1 MADEVTI
8 QLRNPPSEA
17 ENWSLSLTDW
27 DITVPIRFI
36 GWDGK
41 ERLDIAEAATFE
53 IPSGVQFPL
62 RVISLQITK
71 WNEART
77 ALIVLYEVQSYRP
90 YLWDFDKGEWSDIP
104 DPTYRDI
111 FIPNLGSYYFDVATE
126 ELYEAIP
133 AVSLWPLAIIGGL
146 GILGIGATIALA
158 TRQGGH
164 TPSNPGIGTIV
175 ATATALRQFEEEKKR
190 KKEKAKPKGLRW

>member
-27 DITVPIRFI
+27 DMTVLIRFV
-36 GWDGK
+36 GWNGK

-53 IPSGVQFPL
+53 IPSGLNFPL

-77 ALIVLYEVQSYRP
+77 ALIVLYEMQSYRP
-90 YLWDFDKGEWSDIP
+90 YLWDFDEMEWSDIP
-104 DPTYRDI
+104 DPSYKEV
-111 FIPNLGSYYFDVATE
+111 FIPDLGNYYFDVAAE
-126 ELYEAIP
+126 ALYETIP
-133 AVSLWPLAIIGGL
+133 ALTLWPLAVIGG
-146 GILGIGATIALA
+146 IAVLGIGAAVALA
-158 TRQGGH
+158 MPRRSEGH
-164 TPSNPGIGTIV
+164 HSIAPSIAA
-175 ATATALRQFEEEKKR
+175 ATLALEEEKR
-190 KKEKAKPKGLRW
+190 KKEKPKGLRR

>member
-36 GWDGK
+36 GWNGK

-53 IPSGVQFPL
+53 IPSGMNFPL

-77 ALIVLYEVQSYRP
+77 ALIVLYEVQSFRP
-90 YLWDFDKGEWSDIP
+90 YLWDFDKGEWSDIL
-104 DPTYRDI
+104 DPTYREV
-111 FIPNLGSYYFDVATE
+111 FIPDLGSYYFDVATE
-126 ELYEAIP
+126 ALYEAIP
-133 AVSLWPLAIIGGL
+133 ALALWPLAIVGGL
-146 GILGIGATIALA
+146 GVLGVGAAVVLSA
-158 TRQGGH
+158 AMPR
-164 TPSNPGIGTIV
+164 
-175 ATATALRQFEEEKKR
+175 E
-190 KKEKAKPKGLRW
+190 

>member
-1 MADEVTI
+1 MDEVTI
-8 QLRNPPSEA
+8 ELKNPPNEA

-53 IPSGVQFPL
+53 IPSGLNFPL
-62 RVISLQITK
+62 RVLALQITK
-71 WNEART
+71 WNEDRT
-77 ALIVLYEVQSYRP
+77 ALIVLYEIQSFRP

-104 DPTYRDI
+104 DPAYREV
-111 FIPNLGSYYFDVATE
+111 FIPDLGSYYFDVATE

-133 AVSLWPLAIIGGL
+133 ALSLWPLAIIGGL
-146 GILGIGATIALA
+146 GVLGVGAAVVLSA
-158 TRQGGH
+158 SMAR
-164 TPSNPGIGTIV
+164 
-175 ATATALRQFEEEKKR
+175 E
-190 KKEKAKPKGLRW
+190 

>member
-27 DITVPIRFI
+27 DITVPIRFV
-36 GWDGK
+36 GWNGK

-53 IPSGVQFPL
+53 IPSGLNFPL

-77 ALIVLYEVQSYRP
+77 ALIVLYEMQSYRP
-90 YLWDFDKGEWSDIP
+90 YLWDFDEMEWSDIP
-104 DPTYRDI
+104 DPSYKEV
-111 FIPNLGSYYFDVATE
+111 FIPDLGNYYFDVAAE
-126 ELYEAIP
+126 ALYETIP
-133 AVSLWPLAIIGGL
+133 ALTLWPLAVIGG
-146 GILGIGATIALA
+146 IAVLGIGAAVALA
-158 TRQGGH
+158 MPRRSEGH
-164 TPSNPGIGTIV
+164 HSIAPSIAA
-175 ATATALRQFEEEKKR
+175 ATLALEEEKR
-190 KKEKAKPKGLRW
+190 KKEKPKGLRR